1 MNKIKNV
8 PLRFSG
14 IARVRQTNLKCVF
27 PNTCERSP
35 FLVANVAESVEIFL
49 RCLEWI
55 ISIANMDG
63 LLSEVKKQ
71 RLVGVVIIQ
80 NFVSLASEQICA
92 ISPCFIIH
100 NL

>member
-1 MNKIKNV
+1 MNKIKNA

-14 IARVRQTNLKCVF
+14 IARVRQTNF

>member
-1 MNKIKNV
+1 M
-8 PLRFSG
+8 
-14 IARVRQTNLKCVF
+14 F
-27 PNTCERSP
+27 PNTCKSSS
-35 FLVANVAESVEIFL
+35 FLVADVAKSVEVFL

-71 RLVGVVIIQ
+71 RLATVVIIQ

-92 ISPCFIIH
+92 VSACFIIN